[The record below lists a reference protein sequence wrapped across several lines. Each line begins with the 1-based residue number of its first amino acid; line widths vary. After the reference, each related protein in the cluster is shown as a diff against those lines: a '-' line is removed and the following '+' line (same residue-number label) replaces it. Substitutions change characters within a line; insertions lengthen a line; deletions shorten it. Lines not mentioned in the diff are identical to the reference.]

1 MKDIRRIVIA
11 AAVLVLASYI
21 VACSGS
27 NVRRS
32 TGEYMDDKM
41 IAASVKTDLATDPI
55 TKATQIEVEVFK
67 GVVQLSGFVDSK
79 EAQTR
84 AGEIARKVKGVV
96 DVKNNT
102 LLRAQQP

>member
-1 MKDIRRIVIA
+1 MKDIRRIVIV
-11 AAVLVLASYI
+11 AAVLVLAGYLL
-21 VACSGS
+21 ACSGS
-27 NVRRS
+27 NLRRS
-32 TGEYMDDKM
+32 TGEYVDDKM
-41 IAASVKTDLATDPI
+41 IGATVKTDLAADPI

-84 AGEIARKVKGVV
+84 AGDIARKVKGVV

-102 LLRAQQP
+102 LLRTQQP